1 MFVHPFISLLSGM
14 MQASVNSGKAG
25 IMFLFLVK
33 ATNVRVSPWSGE
45 FSLKTSG
52 APPT

>member
-1 MFVHPFISLLSGM
+1 MFVHLFISFVSGM
-14 MQASVNSGKAG
+14 MQASVNSGIIG

-33 ATNVRVSPWSGE
+33 ATNVRVSPWSGK
-45 FSLKTSG
+45 FSLKTSV